1 MKYGEGVKLITKYRM
16 INGRGADRTVQMF
29 KELKGLCAVFMCWQ
43 PATDW
48 VVVPPP
54 CLTCSVH
61 HHYFGVF
68 LPQEGA
74 EIRAPLAELP
84 LPQTWSRT
92 KRGGG
97 SLE

>member
-1 MKYGEGVKLITKYRM
+1 MDLT
-16 INGRGADRTVQMF
+16 DVQRA
-29 KELKGLCAVFMCWQ
+29 KSTLCLCAGSLRQ
-43 PATDW
+43 IGLLLPY
-48 VVVPPP
+48 
-54 CLTCSVH
+54 LTCSVH

-97 SLE
+97 SLEEQNTGTEESTK